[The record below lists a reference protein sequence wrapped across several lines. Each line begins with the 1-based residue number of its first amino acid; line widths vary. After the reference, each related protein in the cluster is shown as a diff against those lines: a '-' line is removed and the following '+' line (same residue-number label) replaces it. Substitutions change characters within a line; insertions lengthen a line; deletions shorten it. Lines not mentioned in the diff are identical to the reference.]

1 MSRELLEDSGPSQ
14 PIHGSRLVPMVASGR
29 ILVPIDF
36 SACSLAALE
45 HALAMAARFGSSVDV
60 LHVWSMTVG
69 DETAAAF
76 ADTQAAR
83 LLDQMMDD
91 LARGDT
97 VEVRS
102 RVQCG
107 DAVAEI
113 VRIAEEDGYDL
124 IVMGTHGSSGP
135 SQLLRGS
142 VAEHVIRLAPCPVL
156 TIRVVGQEAI
166 ETADTTEYAD
176 TEFP

>member
-14 PIHGSRLVPMVASGR
+14 PIHGSRLVPMIASGR
-29 ILVPIDF
+29 ILAPIDF

-60 LHVWSMTVG
+60 LHVWSLPVG
-69 DETAAAF
+69 HETAAF
-76 ADTQAAR
+76 ADTQAAQ

-91 LARGDT
+91 LAGGGT

-102 RVQCG
+102 RVQSG

-124 IVMGTHGSSGP
+124 IVMGTHGGSGVNH
-135 SQLLRGS
+135 LLRGS
-142 VAEHVIRLAPCPVL
+142 VAEQVIRLAPCPVL
-156 TIRVVGQEAI
+156 TIRVVGHEAI
-166 ETADTTEYAD
+166 ETTDTIEYAD
-176 TEFP
+176 TEVP